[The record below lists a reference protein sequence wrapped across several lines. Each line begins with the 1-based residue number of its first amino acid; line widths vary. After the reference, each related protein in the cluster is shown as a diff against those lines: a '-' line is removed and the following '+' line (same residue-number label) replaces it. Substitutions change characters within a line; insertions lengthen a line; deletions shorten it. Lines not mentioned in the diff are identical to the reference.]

1 MDHIEKTYLPETRVD
16 LMVDLETLGTTPG
29 STIFQ
34 IAAVEFDLLTGDI
47 HDTLDLVADI
57 SVDEIDVEGGTLLF
71 WMDGNAERF
80 RELLLRGKADGMSPT
95 CALIQFDAWV
105 RKRIDASG
113 RENVFLWG
121 NGIAN
126 DNLWLR
132 EAYRKAGLSWP
143 IHFRN
148 DRDVRTVRELSY
160 LRNRFRRDYAGE
172 ARTNDRPHDA
182 LSDAIF
188 QARNVADEYA
198 HLTGFFAGKES

>member
-47 HDTLDLVADI
+47 HDTLNVIADI
-57 SVDEIDVEGGTLLF
+57 SGDVIDAEGGTLLF
-71 WMDGNAERF
+71 WVDENAERF
-80 RELLLRGKADGMSPT
+80 RELLLRGQKDGISPT
-95 CALIQFDAWV
+95 EALVKFDGWV
-105 RKRIDASG
+105 RERIELSG

-121 NGIAN
+121 NGIGN

-132 EAYRKAGLSWP
+132 EAYRKAGLTWP

-172 ARTNDRPHDA
+172 ARTNDRAHDA

>member
-16 LMVDLETLGTTPG
+16 LMVDLETLGTEPG

-47 HDTLDLVADI
+47 VDTIDLVADI
-57 SVDEIDVEGGTLLF
+57 SVDKIDVEGGTLLF
-71 WMDGNAERF
+71 WMDANAERF
-80 RELLLRGKADGMSPT
+80 RELLLRGKADGLSPT
-95 CALIQFDAWV
+95 GALIQFDAWV
-105 RKRIDASG
+105 RKRIEASG

-132 EAYRKAGLSWP
+132 EAYRKAGLKWP

-160 LRNRFRRDYAGE
+160 LRNRFRCDYVGE

-198 HLTGFFAGKES
+198 HLTGFFAGTER